1 MLEDHHEVAHV
12 DLSLSKRDI
21 CFSVAL
27 GNISASRRKSLVLEI
42 TARSRS
48 GARRAGRLQFLAV
61 GGYASSVPGVDRED
75 CLVDRRLADLLP
87 GTGDTWNTSEQ
98 QTLQK
103 IASEYAYKFNL
114 VIKADLER
122 NNIPLKC
129 FK

>member
-1 MLEDHHEVAHV
+1 MSTSRFLSAIFVSALLWGTSVLADESLLYLRSLRDRDPAQDALEAIH
-12 DLSLSKRDI
+12 
-21 CFSVAL
+21 
-27 GNISASRRKSLVLEI
+27 
-42 TARSRS
+42 
-48 GARRAGRLQFLAV
+48 AGRLQFLAV